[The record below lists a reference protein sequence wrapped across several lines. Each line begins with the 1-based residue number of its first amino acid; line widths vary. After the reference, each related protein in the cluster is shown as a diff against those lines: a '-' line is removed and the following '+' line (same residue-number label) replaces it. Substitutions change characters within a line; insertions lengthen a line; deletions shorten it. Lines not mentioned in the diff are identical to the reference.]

1 MATNQVLLL
10 KPIQG
15 LGVEG
20 DTVTVRAG
28 YARNFLLPRKI
39 ALPITHANKKQMES
53 LLKAREAREV
63 QELDSARDLA
73 AKLSNITI
81 AVAVKTGEGGKM
93 YGAVTANDLIIRL
106 KEEGIELVKKQLSL
120 PAPVK
125 KLGPHTV
132 AVKLHSEIS
141 AELKFEVV
149 SENPIEVVEDDTTAE
164 EGE

>member
-10 KPIQG
+10 QPIQG
-15 LGVEG
+15 LGAEG

-63 QELDSARDLA
+63 QELDAARELA
-73 AKLSNITI
+73 AKISDTTI

-125 KLGPHTV
+125 DLGTHTV
-132 AVKLHSEIS
+132 AVKLNSEIS
-141 AELKFEVV
+141 SELKFEVV

>member
-73 AKLSNITI
+73 AKVSNITI

-106 KEEGIELVKKQLSL
+106 KEECIDLVKKQLSL
-120 PAPVK
+120 PTPVNE
-125 KLGPHTV
+125 LGPHIV

-164 EGE
+164 ERE

>member
-10 KPIQG
+10 QPIQG
-15 LGVEG
+15 LGAEG

-63 QELDSARDLA
+63 QELDAARELA
-73 AKLSNITI
+73 AKISDTTI

-125 KLGPHTV
+125 DLGTHSV
-132 AVKLHSEIS
+132 AVKLNSEIS
-141 AELKFEVV
+141 SELKFEVV

>member
-10 KPIQG
+10 QPIKG
-15 LGVEG
+15 LGAEG

-63 QELDSARDLA
+63 QELDAARELA
-73 AKLSNITI
+73 AKISDTTI

-106 KEEGIELVKKQLSL
+106 KEEGIELVKKQISL

-125 KLGPHTV
+125 DLGSHTV
-132 AVKLHSEIS
+132 AVKLNSEIS
-141 AELKFEVV
+141 SELKFEVV
-149 SENPIEVVEDDTTAE
+149 SENPIEVVADDTTAE